1 MLLMSVDPQTRRLQ
15 SQIAA
20 NTRWA
25 QEDPG
30 PNMIRARAGIMAK
43 LEREADP
50 EGILPEAERR
60 RRAESAYKVRM
71 QRLALKSVE
80 ARKRKREA
88 RITEPIKRVSEIEE
102 KDTSLVV
109 ME

>member
-1 MLLMSVDPQTRRLQ
+1 MLLMSLDPQIRHMQ
-15 SQIAA
+15 AQIAA

-25 QEDPG
+25 NEDPK

-50 EGILPEAERR
+50 EGLLPEAERR

-71 QRLALKSVE
+71 QRMALKSVQ

-88 RITEPIKRVSEIEE
+88 KASQP
-102 KDTSLVV
+102 
-109 ME
+109 